1 MSPKWVMAK
10 GPEAADWVAGLSIA
24 GLLLPEAV
32 AYAGIAGAPPQAGVM
47 ALFAGLLVYFVL
59 GSSRFAIVSPT
70 SSSAAV
76 LLAATASVLH
86 VTDEHRHLMGV
97 AMVLVAGVM
106 LALAGIARLGA
117 ISQFI
122 AKPVLRGFALGLA
135 LTIVVKQL
143 PLALG
148 VHPAHS
154 DFLRYLWDVLRQWPQ
169 WNWYGLTMMLTALV
183 LLRLLGRWKAVPAA
197 LLVIAAG
204 IALDALGY
212 CQRWGI
218 AAVGTIAI
226 EGAHLALPALDWA
239 DWLRVGQLA
248 VALALI
254 IYAESYSSIRTL
266 AMRHGD
272 TVAPNRD
279 LVALGAANMLSALF
293 QGMPVGAGYSASSAN
308 EVAGAVSK
316 AASLV
321 ACGVVG
327 LLVWQLLPW
336 MERIPEPL
344 LAAIVIHAVAHTL
357 NPAALKP
364 YFVWRRDRLVVL
376 VAFVAVILLGVLD
389 GLLAAMGASV
399 LMLLKRLADA
409 RVSWLGQIP
418 QSHDYVDTA
427 RHAEAQ
433 TVPGVLIARPE
444 EPLFFGNADAVFVRL
459 LAQVDDQIRLKTG
472 LKAVVLSLEES
483 PDLDST
489 AIEALT
495 EFATQIAQ
503 RGLVLKLARVK
514 DSVRELLGRVKIPTL
529 AASSYVAWSV
539 DDAVTALGSD

>member
-1 MSPKWVMAK
+1 MSQRWALPA
-10 GPEAADWVAGLSIA
+10 GADWVAGLSIA

-59 GSSRFAIVSPT
+59 GSSRFAIVSST

-86 VTDEHRHLMGV
+86 VTDDHRHLMGV

-106 LALAGIARLGA
+106 LALAGLARLGA

-148 VHPAHS
+148 VHPVHS
-154 DFLRYLWDVLRQWPQ
+154 DFLRYLWDVLSQWPQ
-169 WNWYGLTMMLTALV
+169 WNLYGLAMLLVALV
-183 LLRLLGRWKAVPAA
+183 LLRVLGRWKAVPAA
-197 LLVIAAG
+197 LFVIAVG

-218 AAVGTIAI
+218 SAVGTIAI
-226 EGAHLALPALDWA
+226 EGTHLALPALDWA

-321 ACGVVG
+321 ACAVVG

-364 YFVWRRDRLVVL
+364 YFAWRRDRVVVL

-399 LMLLKRLADA
+399 LMLLKRMADA
-409 RVSWLGQIP
+409 RVSWLGQMP
-418 QSHDYVDTA
+418 QSHDYVDAA

-433 TVPGVLIARPE
+433 AVPGVLIARPE

-459 LAQVDDQIRLKTG
+459 LAQVDAETDLR
-472 LKAVVLSLEES
+472 AVVLSLEES

-495 EFATQIAQ
+495 EFVAQIAR
-503 RGLVLKLARVK
+503 RGLQLRLARVK
-514 DSVRELLGRVKIPTL
+514 DNVRELLGRVQIPTL
-529 AASSYVAWSV
+529 AAGSYVAWSV
-539 DDAVTALGSD
+539 DDAVAALRSA